1 MHELLEN
8 EARSAGLRRRDV
20 SLQTVNHRR
29 MELWALAVSVVT
41 TIAVIA
47 SIAPGRM
54 TGLLADTPSSTV
66 RIALG
71 LLAFVF
77 VAYVCEKEVHL
88 RRLQE
93 VLLDERIL
101 TRAFAERAEQ
111 LVQLAEGARAVNA
124 DLDIDHVFAR
134 LLDRAL
140 EMMDAPVGSVL
151 VVDSGRRA
159 SESTASLRAACVRG
173 GGRAIGEE
181 VSLRH
186 GPVAEA
192 VRNGRAMIAEDEDST
207 SRLIVPLVHRG
218 DVLGALEVSAAEGR
232 VFGEYEI
239 QVLSVFADY
248 VSVSIANARILS
260 DERTR
265 VAELTKLDEMKSEF
279 LSTVSHEL
287 KTPLTSII
295 GSASVMRRAPL
306 SDAER
311 DEFLESIDRQAR
323 RLAEMVD
330 QLLIAGRVE
339 EERPDPHVSTDLVAL
354 ARLVASDFERGGR
367 RVELDL
373 PSTCFVRCADG
384 PLQQILVNLLDN
396 AFKYGATPVRLEVAT
411 RGAMVVCS
419 VLDRGPGVPADS
431 RELIFQRFHRLDATG
446 TKPGM
451 GLGLPIV
458 RQIAESVGGRSWVDV
473 RPGGGAAVRVTLPTA
488 GTSPSTHDAAGTSDR
503 LGNRTAVEAI

>member
-1 MHELLEN
+1 MHELLKD
-8 EARSAGLRRRDV
+8 EARSAGLGRRDV
-20 SLQTVNHRR
+20 SLQTVDHRR
-29 MELWALAVSVVT
+29 MELWALAVAVVT
-41 TIAVIA
+41 TLAVIA
-47 SIAPGRM
+47 SIAPARM
-54 TGLLADTPSSTV
+54 TGLLADTPASTV
-66 RIALG
+66 RISLG

-93 VLLDERIL
+93 VLLDERVL
-101 TRAFAERAEQ
+101 NRAFAERVEQ

-151 VVDSGRRA
+151 VVEGGHRA
-159 SESTASLRAACVRG
+159 DERTASLRAACVRG
-173 GGRAIGEE
+173 GGRVIGEE

-186 GPVAEA
+186 GAVAEA
-192 VRNGRAMIAEDEDST
+192 VRSGRAMIADEAIEGEDAT
-207 SRLIVPLVHRG
+207 ARVIVPLVHRG

-232 VFGEYEI
+232 AFGDYEV
-239 QVLSVFADY
+239 QVLSVFAEY
-248 VSVSIANARILS
+248 VSVGIANARILS

-339 EERPDPHVSTDLVAL
+339 EERPDPHVAADLVAT
-354 ARLVASDFERGGR
+354 ARLVASDFDHGGR
-367 RVELDL
+367 HVELDL
-373 PSTCFVRCADG
+373 PSDCFVRCADG

-396 AFKYGATPVRLEVAT
+396 AFKYGSTPVRLEVAT

-446 TKPGM
+446 AKPGM

-458 RQIAESVGGRSWVDV
+458 RQIAERVGGRAWVDV

-488 GTSPSTHDAAGTSDR
+488 ISSAPAHEVVGTLR
-503 LGNRTAVEAI
+503 